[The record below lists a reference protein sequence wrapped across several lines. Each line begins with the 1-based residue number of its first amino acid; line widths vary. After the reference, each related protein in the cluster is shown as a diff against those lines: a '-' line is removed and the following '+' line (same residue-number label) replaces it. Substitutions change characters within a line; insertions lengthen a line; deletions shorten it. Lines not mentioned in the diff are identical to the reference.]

1 MKWSEAAT
9 GGVWRRKKNGSLWNI
24 YCMSSKGSL
33 VATVSAV
40 PHMLASSSELSP
52 QSSLPSQTH
61 VWSLHKVLLQMNSS
75 ARQKNAPA
83 VTQNTTLLLKL
94 LSLLSERRKT
104 TFFYLIQPIC
114 PSSFHLVVS
123 AFALTHFVAEEIN
136 IHLLNDKSAFSSQ
149 LFLRWGWK
157 VRNIFF

>member
-94 LSLLSERRKT
+94 LSERRKT
-104 TFFYLIQPIC
+104 RLFYLINC
-114 PSSFHLVVS
+114 
-123 AFALTHFVAEEIN
+123 
-136 IHLLNDKSAFSSQ
+136 
-149 LFLRWGWK
+149 
-157 VRNIFF
+157 IFFLKWAYLSFIIPSRSFCLCTDTLCCRGNKYSSSEW